1 MSQTQKVLELNNRKI
16 TLIGT
21 AHVSAESISEVENV
35 ISDVKPDCVAI
46 ELDEKRYESITNPDK
61 YRELDIIKVLKRK
74 EGFLL
79 LANIVM
85 ASFQKRMGK
94 NSGVKPGE
102 EMVAA
107 INKAKELNIPTA
119 LVDRPI
125 QITFRRAWKK
135 TSAYGKTQL
144 LSALLASGFSK
155 DEISSEEIE
164 NLKQAS
170 EMDSMMKELSELM
183 PAVKQVLIDERDQ
196 YLASH
201 IWKAEGN
208 NIVAVLG
215 AGHLPGVEAHLKK
228 IAENQASTDTSEIAS
243 IPESGIFSKIMMWLI
258 PALIVAVIAFGFY
271 IGGKDAG
278 SKMALNWILWNGILA
293 GLGALIAGGNPLT
306 ILVSFV
312 GAPVTSLCPFI
323 GVGIVAGI
331 VQAAICKPQVKDL
344 ETLSDDAGSIKG
356 FYKNKILRVLLV
368 FLLSSVGSS
377 IGTFAAGAGIVI
389 NLSEIISKILHR
401 QP

>member
-35 ISDVKPDCVAI
+35 ISDIKPDCVAI

-94 NSGVKPGE
+94 NTGVKPGE

-164 NLKQAS
+164 NLKQSS

-243 IPESGIFSKIMMWLI
+243 IPESSIFSKIMMWLI

>member
-35 ISDVKPDCVAI
+35 ISDIKPDCVAI

-94 NSGVKPGE
+94 NTGVKPGE

-170 EMDSMMKELSELM
+170 EMDSMMKELSEVM

-306 ILVSFV
+306 ILVSFA
-312 GAPVTSLCPFI
+312 GAPITSLCPFI

>member
-35 ISDVKPDCVAI
+35 ISDIKPDCVAI

-94 NSGVKPGE
+94 NAGVKPGE

-164 NLKQAS
+164 NLKQSS
-170 EMDSMMKELSELM
+170 EMDSMMKELSEVM

>member
-94 NSGVKPGE
+94 NAGVKPGE

-164 NLKQAS
+164 NLKQSS

-228 IAENQASTDTSEIAS
+228 IAKNQASTDTSEIAS

>member
-94 NSGVKPGE
+94 NAGVKPGE

-164 NLKQAS
+164 NLKQSS
-170 EMDSMMKELSELM
+170 EMDSMMKELSEFM

-215 AGHLPGVEAHLKK
+215 AGHLPVVEAHLKK

>member
-94 NSGVKPGE
+94 NAGVKPGE

-228 IAENQASTDTSEIAS
+228 IAENQASIDTSEIAS
-243 IPESGIFSKIMMWLI
+243 IPESGVFSKIMMWLI

>member
-1 MSQTQKVLELNNRKI
+1 MSQTQKILELNNRKI

-35 ISDVKPDCVAI
+35 ISDIKPDCVAI

-94 NSGVKPGE
+94 NAGVKPGE

-164 NLKQAS
+164 NLKQSS

-344 ETLSDDAGSIKG
+344 ETLSDDAGRIKG

>member
-94 NSGVKPGE
+94 NAGVKPGE

-164 NLKQAS
+164 NLKQSS

-243 IPESGIFSKIMMWLI
+243 IPESSIFSKIMMWLI

>member
-164 NLKQAS
+164 NLKQSS

-183 PAVKQVLIDERDQ
+183 PTVKQVLIDERDQ

-243 IPESGIFSKIMMWLI
+243 IPESSIFSKIMMWLI
-258 PALIVAVIAFGFY
+258 PVLIVAVIAFGFY

-312 GAPVTSLCPFI
+312 GAPITSLCPFI

>member
-1 MSQTQKVLELNNRKI
+1 MSQTQKILELNNRKI

-94 NSGVKPGE
+94 NAGVKPGE

-183 PAVKQVLIDERDQ
+183 PTVKQVLIDERDQ

-243 IPESGIFSKIMMWLI
+243 IPESSIFSKIMMWLI
-258 PALIVAVIAFGFY
+258 PALIIAVIAFGFY

-293 GLGALIAGGNPLT
+293 GFGALIAGGNPLT

>member
-1 MSQTQKVLELNNRKI
+1 MSQTQKILELNNRKI

-94 NSGVKPGE
+94 NTGVKPGE

-164 NLKQAS
+164 NLKQSS
-170 EMDSMMKELSELM
+170 EMDSMMKELSEFM
-183 PAVKQVLIDERDQ
+183 PAVKQVLIDERDL

>member
-1 MSQTQKVLELNNRKI
+1 MSQTQKILELNNRKI

-94 NSGVKPGE
+94 NAGVKPGE

-293 GLGALIAGGNPLT
+293 GLGALIAGGNPMT

-312 GAPVTSLCPFI
+312 GAPITSLCPFI

>member
-164 NLKQAS
+164 NLKQSS

-243 IPESGIFSKIMMWLI
+243 IPESSIFSKIMMWLI

>member
-94 NSGVKPGE
+94 NAGVKPGE

-164 NLKQAS
+164 NLKQSS

-258 PALIVAVIAFGFY
+258 PVLIVAVIAFGFY

-293 GLGALIAGGNPLT
+293 GLGTLIAGGNPLT

>member
-94 NSGVKPGE
+94 NAGVKPGE

-377 IGTFAAGAGIVI
+377 IGTFAAGTGIVI

>member
-35 ISDVKPDCVAI
+35 ISDIKPDCVAI

-94 NSGVKPGE
+94 NAGVKPGE

-170 EMDSMMKELSELM
+170 EMDSMMKELSEFM

-201 IWKAEGN
+201 IWTAEGN

-243 IPESGIFSKIMMWLI
+243 IPESSILSKIMMWLI

>member
-94 NSGVKPGE
+94 NAGVKPGE

-164 NLKQAS
+164 NLKQSS

-183 PAVKQVLIDERDQ
+183 PAVKQVLIDERDL

-215 AGHLPGVEAHLKK
+215 SGHLPGVEAHLKK

>member
-94 NSGVKPGE
+94 NAGVKPGE

-164 NLKQAS
+164 NLKQSS

-183 PAVKQVLIDERDQ
+183 PTVKQVLIDERDQ

-243 IPESGIFSKIMMWLI
+243 IPESSIFSKIMMWLI

>member
-94 NSGVKPGE
+94 NAGVKPGE

-170 EMDSMMKELSELM
+170 EMDSMMKELSEVM

>member
-94 NSGVKPGE
+94 NAGVKPGE

-243 IPESGIFSKIMMWLI
+243 IPESSIFSNIMMWLI

-306 ILVSFV
+306 ILVSFA

>member
-94 NSGVKPGE
+94 NAGVKPGE

-164 NLKQAS
+164 NLKQSS
-170 EMDSMMKELSELM
+170 EMDSMMKELSEVM

-312 GAPVTSLCPFI
+312 GAPITSLCPFI

-368 FLLSSVGSS
+368 FLLSSIGSS

>member
-35 ISDVKPDCVAI
+35 ISDIKPDCVAI

-61 YRELDIIKVLKRK
+61 YRELNIIKVLKQK

-94 NSGVKPGE
+94 NAGVKPGE

-164 NLKQAS
+164 NLKQSS

>member
-94 NSGVKPGE
+94 NAGVKPGE

-170 EMDSMMKELSELM
+170 EMDSMMKELSEVM

-208 NIVAVLG
+208 NIVAILG

>member
-94 NSGVKPGE
+94 NAGVKPGE

-164 NLKQAS
+164 NLKQSS

-243 IPESGIFSKIMMWLI
+243 IPESSIFSKIMMWLI

-312 GAPVTSLCPFI
+312 GAPITSLCPFI

>member
-94 NSGVKPGE
+94 NAGVKPGE

-164 NLKQAS
+164 NLKQSS

-243 IPESGIFSKIMMWLI
+243 IPESSIFSKIMMWLI

-306 ILVSFV
+306 ILVSFA
-312 GAPVTSLCPFI
+312 GAPITSLCPFI

>member
-21 AHVSAESISEVENV
+21 AHVSAESITEVENT
-35 ISDVKPDCVAI
+35 ISEIKPDCVAI

-94 NSGVKPGE
+94 NAGVKPGD

-107 INKAKELNIPTA
+107 INKAKEMNIPTA

-144 LSALLASGFSK
+144 LSALFASGFSK

-164 NLKQAS
+164 NLKQSS
-170 EMDSMMKELSELM
+170 EMDSMMKELSEFM

-201 IWKAEGN
+201 IWKSEGN

-243 IPESGIFSKIMMWLI
+243 IPESSIFSKIMMWLVPI
-258 PALIVAVIAFGFY
+258 LIVAVIAFGFY

-293 GLGALIAGGNPLT
+293 GLGALIAGGHPLA
-306 ILVSFV
+306 ILVSIV
-312 GAPVTSLCPFI
+312 GAPITSLCPFI

-344 ETLSDDAGSIKG
+344 EALSDDAGSIKG

-389 NLSEIISKILHR
+389 NLSEIISKILHK

>member
-35 ISDVKPDCVAI
+35 ISDIKPDCVAI

-94 NSGVKPGE
+94 NTGVKPGE

>member
-94 NSGVKPGE
+94 NAGVKPGE

-164 NLKQAS
+164 NLKQSS
-170 EMDSMMKELSELM
+170 EMDSMMKELSEFM

-201 IWKAEGN
+201 IWKAEVN

-243 IPESGIFSKIMMWLI
+243 IPESSIFSKIMMWLI
-258 PALIVAVIAFGFY
+258 PVLIVAVIAFGFY

>member
-94 NSGVKPGE
+94 NAGVKPGE

-312 GAPVTSLCPFI
+312 GAPITSLCPFI

>member
-94 NSGVKPGE
+94 NAGVKPGE

-170 EMDSMMKELSELM
+170 EMDSMMKELSEVM

-228 IAENQASTDTSEIAS
+228 IVENQASTDTSEIAS

>member
-94 NSGVKPGE
+94 NAGVKPGE

-164 NLKQAS
+164 NLKQSS
-170 EMDSMMKELSELM
+170 EMDSMMKELSEFM

-243 IPESGIFSKIMMWLI
+243 IPESSIFSKIMMWLI
-258 PALIVAVIAFGFY
+258 PVLIVAVIAFGFY

-278 SKMALNWILWNGILA
+278 SKMALKWILWNGILA

-377 IGTFAAGAGIVI
+377 IGTFAAGTGIVI

>member
-94 NSGVKPGE
+94 NAGVKPGE

-164 NLKQAS
+164 NLKQSS

-368 FLLSSVGSS
+368 FLLSSIGSS

>member
-164 NLKQAS
+164 NLKQSS
-170 EMDSMMKELSELM
+170 EMDSMMKELSEVM

-377 IGTFAAGAGIVI
+377 IGTFAAGTGIVI

>member
-1 MSQTQKVLELNNRKI
+1 MSQTQKILELNNRKI

-94 NSGVKPGE
+94 NAGVKPGE

-164 NLKQAS
+164 NLKQSS

-306 ILVSFV
+306 ILVSFA
-312 GAPVTSLCPFI
+312 GAPITSLCPFI

>member
-94 NSGVKPGE
+94 NAGVKPGE

-164 NLKQAS
+164 NLKQSS
-170 EMDSMMKELSELM
+170 EMDSMMKELSEFM

-228 IAENQASTDTSEIAS
+228 IAKNQASTDTSEIAS

-368 FLLSSVGSS
+368 FLLSSIGSS

>member
-94 NSGVKPGE
+94 NAGVKPGE

-368 FLLSSVGSS
+368 FLLSSIGSS

>member
-46 ELDEKRYESITNPDK
+46 ELDEKRYESIINPDK

-94 NSGVKPGE
+94 NAGVKPGE

-164 NLKQAS
+164 NLKQSS